1 MEQVIFRYDGEALA
15 EHSMNLK
22 LVADSLQG
30 IETLVREVH
39 EEMGGKE
46 EELNLQIQGGF
57 QEGSFEFL
65 FTLGQLLPD
74 GIELL
79 KIIGF
84 GTPIAGGSLITYLEW
99 LKGKKIQKITMT
111 EEGNCKIQTE
121 DGEEKV
127 APSYM
132 RQLLASTSVRGAF
145 SKIISKPLRDN
156 GIEVFEALSTETN
169 KVDRTQFVSVT
180 TANEKN
186 YRAKTTTVIDV
197 IDNKPLDEMVVTF
210 LTVHKDKDTNW
221 RVEDVDGITYTVKME
236 DEVFLSNFRKG
247 NESDIFVNA
256 YVVEIVEKENT
267 INLDKSYSIV
277 KVYAA
282 E

>member
-1 MEQVIFRYDGEALA
+1 MEQVILRYDGEALA

-30 IETLVREVH
+30 IEALVKEVH

-57 QEGSFEFL
+57 QKGSFEFL
-65 FTLGQLLPD
+65 FTLGQQLPD

-84 GTPIAGGSLITYLEW
+84 GSPIAAGSLMAYLEW

-111 EEGNCKIQTE
+111 EEGDCKIVTE
-121 DGEEKV
+121 EGEDKV

-132 RQLLASTSVRGAF
+132 RPLLASTTVRGAF
-145 SKIISKPLRDN
+145 SKIISKPLRDG
-156 GIEVFEALSTETN
+156 GIEVFEALSTEE
-169 KVDRTQFVSVT
+169 KKADRTQYVSVT

-186 YRAKTTTVIDV
+186 YRAKNTTVIDL
-197 IDNKPLDEMVVTF
+197 IDNKLMDEKVITF
-210 LTVHKDKDTNW
+210 LTVHKDKDTSW

-236 DEVFLSNFRKG
+236 DEDFLSNFRRG
-247 NESDIFVNA
+247 NEPDIFVNA
-256 YVVEIVEKENT
+256 YTVEIVEKENT
-267 INLDKSYSIV
+267 INLDKTYSIV
-277 KVYAA
+277 KVYAP